1 MILDILIG
9 LAALAIAVPFIVAVG
24 VVILI
29 GMRYLM
35 VTSALRKKKTK

>member
-24 VVILI
+24 VVSLI
-29 GMRYLM
+29 ALRYLM
-35 VTSALRKKKTK
+35 VTSALKKEKTK